1 MDTSWHEMVV
11 SRHARVGIVGD
22 PAQATEVW
30 LLLHGHGMLARGMLH
45 WFRAAAAPH
54 RLLVAPEAL
63 SRFYVELSGGKRAV
77 GASWVTRE
85 DFDHDRE
92 DVFQYLERAV
102 AEVIPWTLPLD
113 IHGFSQGVSVGTRWA
128 IGTSR
133 PVRRIV
139 CWAGAIPD
147 DVTGAGLRARVTHG
161 FLDLVVGDQDDR
173 VPPERVVADAERL
186 RTEGMPTTVH
196 RFAGGH
202 NVDPGVL
209 AEFANNVTLAE

>member
-1 MDTSWHEMVV
+1 MVV

-22 PAQATEVW
+22 PAQATEAW

-45 WFRAAAAPH
+45 WFRPAAAPH

-63 SRFYVELSGGKRAV
+63 SRFYVQLSGAKRAV

-85 DFDHDRE
+85 DFDHDRD
-92 DVFQYLERAV
+92 DVFQYIERAV
-102 AEVIPWTLPLD
+102 REVVPASIPLD

-133 PVRRIV
+133 PVRQIV

-147 DVTGAGLRARVTHG
+147 DVTGAGLRASISHEV
-161 FLDLVVGDQDDR
+161 LDLVVGDQDDR
-173 VPPERVVADAERL
+173 VPPERVVADGQRL
-186 RTEGMPTTVH
+186 RAEGMPTMVH

-202 NVDPGVL
+202 TVDPGLL
-209 AEFANNVTLAE
+209 AEFAGTAAPAE